1 MQVRVS
7 NDTLEQSGTL
17 FLAYKAIVRQPADY
31 FVNNRDK
38 LLKNQLE
45 FVMNEEEC
53 SESSDRRIQSLF
65 NMVAHERE
73 CSMEDRVKTSIR
85 YSE

>member
-31 FVNNRDK
+31 FANNKDK
-38 LLKNQLE
+38 LLRNHLE
-45 FVMNEEEC
+45 SVLDKEEP
-53 SESSDRRIQSLF
+53 SEGNDKGVHSLF

-73 CSMEDRVKTSIR
+73 CSMEEKVKTSIR
-85 YSE
+85 